1 MTVSRG
7 ARAFVVS
14 RGAGALTVS
23 RVAGVVTVSRG
34 ICAPALMA
42 GIANAEANAHNAIK
56 RCMKRTRVRGA
67 VSEGSQALRS
77 PVYFTP

>member
-1 MTVSRG
+1 MVTGGVRIT
-7 ARAFVVS
+7 VS
-14 RGAGALTVS
+14 RGAGALM
-23 RVAGVVTVSRG
+23 VSRG
-34 ICAPALMA
+34 TGVFTVSAGFCALALMA
-42 GIANAEANAHNAIK
+42 GIASAKAIAHNAIE